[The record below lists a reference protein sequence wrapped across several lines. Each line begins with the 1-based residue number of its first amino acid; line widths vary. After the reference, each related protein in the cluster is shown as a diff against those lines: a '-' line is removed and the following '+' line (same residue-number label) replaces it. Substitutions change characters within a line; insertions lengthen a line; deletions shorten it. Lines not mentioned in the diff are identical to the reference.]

1 MTITGTDIKYNRPP
15 LPFVG
20 NKRLFLTPF
29 CEVIKRFQGQ
39 TVFDAFGG
47 SGLLSRFAKD
57 TRPDLDVTLNDI
69 SDYSWRLS
77 CVKDTN
83 EILQKLREAGAYRSN
98 DSYDQY
104 PQDIEARIKEIVSQ
118 AKDKESAMSS
128 VFVKGS
134 NTVRALCRTVD
145 FDEDLCKHWY
155 DGLNKKRINLGHYNG
170 VMGAYDL
177 YILDPP
183 YKTKAAKTTRTRK
196 EYAGSAIGAFD
207 FCVNCIM
214 SGQKIILFD
223 EIDSY
228 LIKLF
233 RASYP
238 DYKEYIPTASR
249 KGRFAKDMMI
259 YNF

>member
-1 MTITGTDIKYNRPP
+1 MIITGTDIKYNRPP

-47 SGLLSRFAKD
+47 SGFLSRCAKD
-57 TRPDLDVTLNDI
+57 TRPDLNVTLNDI

-77 CVKDTN
+77 CVRDTN

-98 DSYDQY
+98 DTYDRY
-104 PQDIEARIKEIVSQ
+104 TPDIETRLKEIVSL
-118 AKDKESAMSS
+118 ARDKESAMSS
-128 VFVKGS
+128 VYVKGS
-134 NTVRALCRTVD
+134 TTIRALCRTVD
-145 FDEDLCKHWY
+145 FDENLCEHWH
-155 DGLNKKRINLGHYNG
+155 DGLIKKRINFGVCNG

-183 YKTKAAKTTRTRK
+183 YKTKASKATRTNK

-207 FCVNCIM
+207 FCVSCIM
-214 SGQKIILFD
+214 SGRKIILFD

-238 DYKEYIPTASR
+238 DFKEYIPTASR
-249 KGRFAKDMMI
+249 KGRFARDMMI